1 MSARVGMSVTLAR
14 IRAGEIAEV
23 LVIMLR
29 TLAPAVTH
37 VCHVQ
42 TDSGA
47 TTAVEARA
55 GGVFTL
61 MLVLVAWTVIDIVT
75 T

>member
-1 MSARVGMSVTLAR
+1 MVL
-14 IRAGEIAEV
+14 EIAEV

-47 TTAVEARA
+47 MTAVETRA

-75 T
+75 TKVQGKAEADAW